1 MSLKNRLLE
10 DIKQAMRDRAKD
22 RLLVLRMASA
32 AIKQREIDERIEL
45 DDAAVIATF
54 EKMLKQRRESIT
66 HFEKGGRDDLV
77 AKEKAEI
84 EILKAYLPEQLSED
98 EITVLIVEAI
108 ASTGASEMR
117 DMGKV
122 MGMIKSKAQGRV
134 DMGLIGARV
143 KEKLS

>member
-54 EKMLKQRRESIT
+54 EKMLKQRRESIM
-66 HFEKGGRDDLV
+66 HFEEGGRDDLV
-77 AKEKAEI
+77 AKEAAEI
-84 EILKAYLPEQLSED
+84 EILQVYLPEQLSDD
-98 EITVLIVEAI
+98 EINVLIAEVI

-122 MGMIKSKAQGRV
+122 MGIIKSKAQGRV

>member
-54 EKMLKQRRESIT
+54 EKMLKQRRESIM
-66 HFEKGGRDDLV
+66 HFEEGGRDDLV
-77 AKEKAEI
+77 AKEAAEI
-84 EILKAYLPEQLSED
+84 EILQVYLPEQLSED
-98 EITVLIVEAI
+98 EITVLIAEAI

-117 DMGKV
+117 DLGKV
-122 MGMIKSKAQGRV
+122 MGIIKSKAQGRV
-134 DMGLIGARV
+134 DMSLIGARV